1 MENIY
6 RQSIHREI
14 PIAVPAAD
22 GRRYG
27 YYVMPIAVLMLMFLA
42 GCASLSKEECSVA
55 DWYSIGLEDGSKG
68 YDMSR
73 LGAHRKACAK
83 VGVVPDADRYA
94 QGREVGL
101 QTFCTRERGYYEGE
115 RGRAYRGVCPPQ
127 FEPLFMQGYL
137 AGQEVYRINQDIRRL
152 EGELTQIR
160 QEIADI
166 RAGLDDGYTIDES
179 GKKNPINK
187 YERDAMYERLLF
199 LGREEGRLEGEITVL
214 RQSL

>member
-1 MENIY
+1 MEQIY
-6 RQSIHREI
+6 RQLIRQSSST
-14 PIAVPAAD
+14 AVQAAG

-27 YYVMPIAVLMLMFLA
+27 HYAMPAALLALLFVA
-42 GCASLSKEECSVA
+42 GCASLSEDECAVA
-55 DWYSIGLEDGSKG
+55 DWYSIGVEDGSKG

-83 VGVVPDADRYA
+83 VGVTPNADRYA

-137 AGQEVYRINQDIRRL
+137 AGQEVYRIKKDIRRL
-152 EGELTQIR
+152 EGELAKLR

-166 RAGLDDGYTIDES
+166 RASLDSGFTTDAS

-199 LGREEGRLEGEITVL
+199 LGRDEGRLEGEISTL